1 MSANREMDAI
11 ETQDRRVK
19 RTQRLLA
26 QALIALTLERG
37 YDTVTIRD
45 ITERADIGYATFFR
59 HYHDKDALL
68 ADVLQVVL
76 EELLVRLQPQHT
88 NGSETDPAEVGRLIF
103 EYIDEHSEV
112 CRVLLGSQGPA
123 SLVRRVIEE
132 GAQRVVREHTPRQG
146 GLVPVEIAANHVVA
160 ATIALIQW
168 WLDHEMPHPPQRMGK
183 IYAELIYHPASVLS
197 FDDYPHEG

>member
-11 ETQDRRVK
+11 ESQDRRVK

-45 ITERADIGYATFFR
+45 ITQRADIGYTTFFR

-76 EELLVRLQPQHT
+76 EELLDRLQPQHT
-88 NGSETDPAEVGRLIF
+88 NGSKTNPTEVGTLIF
-103 EYIDEHSEV
+103 AYIHEHSEV

-123 SLVRRVIEE
+123 SLVRRVVEE
-132 GAQRVVREHTPRQG
+132 GAQRVVREHTPRHG
-146 GLVPVEIAANHVVA
+146 AMVPVEIAANQLVA

-168 WLDHEMPHPPQRMGK
+168 WLDHEMPYPPQRMGT
-183 IYAELIYHPASVLS
+183 IYAELIYRPASVLS
-197 FDDYPHEG
+197 FDDYPHTG

>member
-1 MSANREMDAI
+1 MDAI
-11 ETQDRRVK
+11 VTQDRRVK

-45 ITERADIGYATFFR
+45 ITQRADIGYATFFR

-68 ADVLQVVL
+68 EDVLQVVL
-76 EELLVRLQPQHT
+76 EELLDRLQPQHT
-88 NGSETDPAEVGRLIF
+88 DGQEMDPAEVGMLIF
-103 EYIDEHSEV
+103 EYIRDHSEV

-123 SLVRRVIEE
+123 SLVRRVVEE
-132 GAQRVVREHTPRQG
+132 GAQRVVHEHTPRQG
-146 GLVPVEIAANHVVA
+146 GAVPVEIAANHVVA

-168 WLDHEMPHPPQRMGK
+168 WLNHDMPYPPQRMGI
-183 IYAELIYHPASVLS
+183 IYAELIYRPASTLS
-197 FDDYPHEG
+197 FDD

>member
-76 EELLVRLQPQHT
+76 EELLDRLQPQHMD
-88 NGSETDPAEVGRLIF
+88 GQETDPAEVGTLIF
-103 EYIDEHSEV
+103 EYIHEHSEV

-123 SLVRRVIEE
+123 SLVRRVVEE

-146 GLVPVEIAANHVVA
+146 GMVPVEIAANHVVA

-168 WLDHEMPHPPQRMGK
+168 WLDHEMPHPPRRMGM

>member
-1 MSANREMDAI
+1 MDVI

-45 ITERADIGYATFFR
+45 ITQHADIGYATFFR

-68 ADVLQVVL
+68 ADVLQVVV
-76 EELLVRLQPQHT
+76 EELLDRLQPQHT
-88 NGSETDPAEVGRLIF
+88 DGVEADPAEVGTLIF
-103 EYIDEHSEV
+103 EYIHDHSEV

-123 SLVRRVIEE
+123 ALVRRVIEE
-132 GAQRVVREHTPRQG
+132 GAQRVVREHMPRQEG
-146 GLVPVEIAANHVVA
+146 TVPVEIAANHVVA

-168 WLDHEMPHPPQRMGK
+168 WLDHDMPYPPQRMGA
-183 IYAELIYHPASVLS
+183 IYAELIYRPASALS
-197 FDDYPHEG
+197 FDD